1 MVWKQKNP
9 RSCAKSASDRSR
21 STRDGRAIRT
31 GKAVRG
37 GMGHVLFVVCG
48 AIVVELGAVSGRV
61 RKVVVLESSEVAVMC
76 DKATVIH

>member
-1 MVWKQKNP
+1 
-9 RSCAKSASDRSR
+9 
-21 STRDGRAIRT
+21 
-31 GKAVRG
+31 
-37 GMGHVLFVVCG
+37 MGHVLFVVCG